1 MTISRDV
8 VCERVKVSCL
18 WRAAEV
24 AREWRASHV
33 LSLLDPELPETDVPS
48 IADVAHRVVRM
59 RDQENAGATQHFP
72 DLVLDVFEA
81 MRPVADDQSSR
92 ILVHCHA
99 GVSRS
104 TAFAYGLIAHQ
115 FGKGREDEAFAALLT
130 ITRKPWPN
138 RRIVEIL
145 DASLGREGRLL
156 APLDAMRAR
165 YPRRIDAWHRFNL
178 RRGLTAAYSR

>member
-1 MTISRDV
+1 MTIDGELIR
-8 VCERVKVSCL
+8 ERVKVSCL
-18 WRAAEV
+18 WRATEV

-33 LSLLDPELPETDVPS
+33 LSLLDPELPETDVPV
-48 IADVAHRVVRM
+48 IASVAHRVVRM

-72 DLVLDVFEA
+72 DLVQNVFEA
-81 MRPVADDQSSR
+81 MRPVADDRSSR

-115 FGKGREDEAFAALLT
+115 LGKGREEEAFAALLT

-138 RRIVEIL
+138 RRIIEIL

-165 YPRRIDAWHRFNL
+165 HPRRIDAWHRFNH

>member
-1 MTISRDV
+1 MTIDRDLIP
-8 VCERVKVSCL
+8 ERVKVSCL
-18 WRAAEV
+18 LRAAEV

-33 LSLLDPELPETDVPS
+33 LSLLDPELPDADVPV
-48 IADVAHRVVRM
+48 IADVAHRIVRM
-59 RDQENAGATQHFP
+59 RDQENVGATRHFP
-72 DLVLDVFEA
+72 DLVHDVFGA
-81 MRPVADDQSSR
+81 MRRVSDDRSSR

-115 FGKGREDEAFAALLT
+115 LGKGREEEAFAALLT

-138 RRIVEIL
+138 RRIIEIL
-145 DASLGREGRLL
+145 DASLGSEGRLL

-165 YPRRIDAWHRFNL
+165 HPRRIDAWHRFNK
-178 RRGLTAAYSR
+178 RRGFTSTYSR

>member
-1 MTISRDV
+1 
-8 VCERVKVSCL
+8 
-18 WRAAEV
+18 
-24 AREWRASHV
+24 
-33 LSLLDPELPETDVPS
+33 
-48 IADVAHRVVRM
+48 
-59 RDQENAGATQHFP
+59 
-72 DLVLDVFEA
+72 
-81 MRPVADDQSSR
+81 MRPAADDRSSR

-115 FGKGREDEAFAALLT
+115 LGAGREDEAFRALLT

-138 RRIVEIL
+138 RRIIEIL

-165 YPRRIDAWHRFNL
+165 HPRRIDAWHRFNE
-178 RRGLTAAYSR
+178 RRGLISIYSR

>member
-1 MTISRDV
+1 MTIHVDLIS
-8 VCERVKVSCL
+8 ERVKVSCL
-18 WRAAEV
+18 RRAADA

-33 LSLLDPELPETDVPS
+33 LSLLDPELPDTDVPV
-48 IADVAHRVVRM
+48 IAEASHRVVRM
-59 RDQENAGATQHFP
+59 RDQENAVATQHFP
-72 DLVLDVFEA
+72 DLVLEVFEA
-81 MRPVADDQSSR
+81 MRPAAEETSSR

-115 FGKGREDEAFAALLT
+115 LGAGREDEAFRALLT

-138 RRIVEIL
+138 RRIIEIL

-165 YPRRIDAWHRFNL
+165 HPRRIDAWHRFNE
-178 RRGLTAAYSR
+178 RRGLISIYSR

>member
-1 MTISRDV
+1 MTINRALIPE
-8 VCERVKVSCL
+8 CVKVSCL

-33 LSLLDPELPETDVPS
+33 LSLLDPELPQADVPA
-48 IADVAHRVVRM
+48 IANVAHRVVRM

-72 DLVLDVFEA
+72 DLVQDVFEA
-81 MRPVADDQSSR
+81 MRPVADDRSSR

-104 TAFAYGLIAHQ
+104 TAFAYGLIAYQ
-115 FGKGREDEAFAALLT
+115 LGKGREEEAFAALLT

-138 RRIVEIL
+138 RRIIEIL
-145 DASLGREGRLL
+145 DGSLGREGRLL

-165 YPRRIDAWHRFNL
+165 HPRRIDAWHRFNY
-178 RRGLTAAYSR
+178 RRGFRSTYSR

>member
-1 MTISRDV
+1 MTGEAQAIS
-8 VCERVKVSCL
+8 ERIKVSCL
-18 WRAAEV
+18 WRAAEA

-33 LSLLDPELPETDVPS
+33 LSLLDAELPEGDVP
-48 IADVAHRVVRM
+48 ILDGVGHRVVRL

-72 DLVLDVFEA
+72 DLVQEIFGV
-81 MRPVADDQSSR
+81 MRVVADDRSSR

-115 FGKGREDEAFAALLT
+115 LGAGREEEAFVALLA

-145 DASLGREGRLL
+145 DTSLGRQGRLL
-156 APLDAMRAR
+156 APLDAMRTR
-165 YPRRIDAWHRFNL
+165 YPRRIEAWRRFNE
-178 RRGLTAAYSR
+178 RRGLTSTYSR

>member
-1 MTISRDV
+1 MS
-8 VCERVKVSCL
+8 
-18 WRAAEV
+18 
-24 AREWRASHV
+24 
-33 LSLLDPELPETDVPS
+33 
-48 IADVAHRVVRM
+48 HRVVRL

-72 DLVLDVFEA
+72 DRVQEIFGV
-81 MRPVADDQSSR
+81 MRVVADDRSSR

-115 FGKGREDEAFAALLT
+115 LGAGREEEAFVALLA

-145 DASLGREGRLL
+145 DTSLGRQGRLL
-156 APLDAMRAR
+156 APLDAMRTR
-165 YPRRIDAWHRFNL
+165 YPRRIEAWRRFNE
-178 RRGLTAAYSR
+178 RRGLTSTYSR

>member
-1 MTISRDV
+1 MILSGDLIH
-8 VCERVKVSCL
+8 ERVKVSCL
-18 WRAAEV
+18 WRAADA

-33 LSLLDPELPETDVPS
+33 LSLLDPELPEVDVPVIS
-48 IADVAHRVVRM
+48 EVAHRVVRM

-72 DLVLDVFEA
+72 DLVQEVFAA
-81 MRPVADDQSSR
+81 MRPVADDRSSR

-115 FGKGREDEAFAALLT
+115 LGEGREEEAFAALLT

-138 RRIVEIL
+138 RRIIEIL

-165 YPRRIDAWHRFNL
+165 YPLRIEAWHRFNR
-178 RRGLTAAYSR
+178 RRGLTSTYSR

>member
-1 MTISRDV
+1 MTVEAEAIP
-8 VCERVKVSCL
+8 ERIKVSCL
-18 WRAAEV
+18 WRAAEA

-33 LSLLDPELPETDVPS
+33 LSLLDPELPETDVP
-48 IADVAHRVVRM
+48 IIGGVNHRVARL

-72 DLVLDVFEA
+72 DLVREIFEA
-81 MRPVADDQSSR
+81 MRPVADDRSSR
-92 ILVHCHA
+92 VLVHCHA

-115 FGKGREDEAFAALLT
+115 LGAGREEAFAALLA

-145 DASLGREGRLL
+145 DVSLGRQGRLL
-156 APLDAMRAR
+156 APLDAMRTR
-165 YPRRIDAWHRFNL
+165 FPRIDAWRRFNE
-178 RRGLTAAYSR
+178 RRGLTSTYPR